1 MLTEDQIE
9 TRIEHMINH
18 LDRVF
23 LAGEIDEATYE
34 SNMRDI
40 HAWAEAQY
48 LKHRDSKTWSTLG
61 EQRD

>member
-1 MLTEDQIE
+1 MTEDQIE
-9 TRIEHMINH
+9 ARIERMIDH

-23 LAGEIDEATYE
+23 LAGQIDEKTYDLA
-34 SNMRDI
+34 MRDL